1 MGNFALLGAAGFV
14 APRHF
19 QAIRDAG
26 QRLLAA
32 VDPHDSVGALDRYFP
47 EAQFFN
53 NPGAFQHFLAARERQ
68 PASQRIDYVS
78 VCTPNDLHFEH
89 LRMALQA
96 GTHAICEKPLVIEPA
111 DLDRLAQIEAAHGR
125 RAFTILQLR
134 YHPAVVAWRKKLA
147 GNRNGRMAHV
157 ELHYVTRHGPW
168 YQVSWKGREERS
180 GGLAMNIGI
189 HLFDLLIWLFGEAV
203 EVSVEHLRPT
213 RLSGLLR
220 LAKADVR
227 WFLSIDA
234 ADLPESSRQ
243 AGGDSFRRMVI
254 DGEELNLSQGFADL
268 HTRAYEEILAGRGF
282 GIDDVRPSIVLADR
296 IRQAGRRCTQTP
308 TTPHVA
314 RSSRTAM
321 P

>member
-32 VDPHDSVGALDRYFP
+32 VDLHDSVGALDRYFP
-47 EAQFFN
+47 EALFFN
-53 NPGAFQHFLAARERQ
+53 DPGDFQHFLAARQRR

-89 LRMALQA
+89 VRMALQA
-96 GTHAICEKPLVIEPA
+96 GADAICEKPLVVDPT
-111 DLDRLAQIEAAHGR
+111 DLERLAQIEAATGR

-134 YHPAVVAWRKKLA
+134 YHPAVAAWREKLA
-147 GNRNGRMAHV
+147 ANRNGRLTQV
-157 ELHYVTRHGPW
+157 ELHYVTRRGPW
-168 YQVSWKGREERS
+168 YQVSWKGCEERS

-189 HLFDLLIWLFGEAV
+189 HLFDLLIWLFGETL
-203 EVSVEHLRPT
+203 EISVEQCAPT
-213 RLSGLLR
+213 RMSGALR
-220 LAKADVR
+220 LAKAEVR

-234 ADLPESSRQ
+234 ADLLESSQQ

-254 DGEELNLSQGFADL
+254 DGEDLDLSRRTAITML
-268 HTRAYEEILAGRGF
+268 P
-282 GIDDVRPSIVLADR
+282 RPMSWPYAAVWPRL
-296 IRQAGRRCTQTP
+296 
-308 TTPHVA
+308 V
-314 RSSRTAM
+314 RSSEGTQRPKIMRDTIRLPTVGAFELVASSEN
-321 P
+321 